1 MRAIR
6 EWNKEWNAYRF
17 GHESLTCRQ
26 TSTLLASSPHAD
38 LIHKNDDFIQTPKL
52 STALHRDRIGG
63 VFGKLLSPVS
73 AVVALLTTVTL
84 IQAESSSP
92 EATLP
97 RFGKGTRLLFIGDS
111 ITDMNRD
118 RRANTTDQNHLLG
131 HSYVFLLAARL
142 GVDAPGLEFI
152 NRGISG
158 NTVKD
163 LSARW
168 QTDAVAVRP
177 DVLTVLIGV
186 NDSLRG
192 VALEDYETGYRN
204 LLTASRKSNPQLKVV
219 LLDPFILPVDGKS
232 AAKDLEGR
240 RARVDAYRGAVARLA
255 KEFGAI
261 HLRTQELFDR
271 AAAPPSSP
279 AYWLWDGIHPLPQGH
294 ELIAREW
301 LTLVGKDCPE

>member
-1 MRAIR
+1 M
-6 EWNKEWNAYRF
+6 K
-17 GHESLTCRQ
+17 
-26 TSTLLASSPHAD
+26 TSTLLAISPHAD
-38 LIHKNDDFIQTPKL
+38 LIHKNDDSIQRPKL
-52 STALHRDRIGG
+52 SKAPRRDRLVGM
-63 VFGKLLSPVS
+63 FRKLLSPAS
-73 AVVALLTTVTL
+73 AFLALLSMVPL

-92 EATLP
+92 KAVLP
-97 RFGKGTRLLFIGDS
+97 QFGKGTRLLFIGDS

-118 RRANTTDQNHLLG
+118 RRANTSDQNHLLG

-142 GVDAPGLEFI
+142 GVDTPGLEFI

-168 QTDAVAVRP
+168 QNDAIAENP

-186 NDSLRG
+186 NDSRKD
-192 VALEDYETGYRN
+192 VALEDYEAGYRN
-204 LLTASRKSNPQLKVV
+204 LLTASRKANPQLKIV
-219 LLDPFILPVDGKS
+219 LLDPFILKVDGKS
-232 AAKDLEGR
+232 AARDLEER

-255 KEFGAI
+255 EEFGAI
-261 HLRTQELFDR
+261 HLRTQGLFDR
-271 AAAPPSSP
+271 ASAPPSSP

-301 LTLVGKDCPE
+301 LTLVGQDRSE